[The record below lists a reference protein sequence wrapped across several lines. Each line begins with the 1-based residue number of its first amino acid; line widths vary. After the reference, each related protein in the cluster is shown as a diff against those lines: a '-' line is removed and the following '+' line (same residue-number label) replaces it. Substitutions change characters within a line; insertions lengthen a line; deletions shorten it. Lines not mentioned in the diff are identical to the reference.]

1 LSEERLKELPKGAL
15 RGFPR
20 VCPDFVI
27 ELLSE
32 SDNLEALQSK
42 MEDWIAN
49 MAGLGWL
56 IDPYKRLVFVYRNG
70 RTSECMTDNQ
80 IAGEGP
86 VSGFMLDVAEVWQRY
101 ED

>member
-1 LSEERLKELPKGAL
+1 MDTQHNRRRQASGRSGK
-15 RGFPR
+15 
-20 VCPDFVI
+20 C
-27 ELLSE
+27 
-32 SDNLEALQSK
+32 N
-42 MEDWIAN
+42 
-49 MAGLGWL
+49 
-56 IDPYKRLVFVYRNG
+56 KRLVFVYRNG